1 MRGLWWKIW
10 IDSQPRSSP
19 RSIAVA
25 SPPAVETCA
34 PINMPSDNS
43 RLRFAPSPTGAL
55 HIGGARTAL
64 YNWLEARHEGG
75 ELVLRIE
82 DTDRERSTAENVEQ
96 ILDALRWLEL
106 DWDEGPVSQ
115 ADRADRHAEAL
126 QRLLESG
133 AAYRD
138 TATARDVEAWKAE
151 HGADRGYR
159 GEPGQEPDAAVRL
172 RVPDD
177 GAT

>member
-1 MRGLWWKIW
+1 M
-10 IDSQPRSSP
+10 
-19 RSIAVA
+19 
-25 SPPAVETCA
+25 
-34 PINMPSDNS
+34 
-43 RLRFAPSPTGAL
+43 RFAPSPTGAL

-64 YNWLEARHEGG
+64 YNWLAARHGGG

-82 DTDRERSTAENVEQ
+82 DTDRERSTEENVEQ

-115 ADRADRHAEAL
+115 ASRAERHAEAL
-126 QRLLESG
+126 QQLLESG

-138 TATARDVEAWKAE
+138 SATAKDVEAWKAE

-159 GEPGQEPDAAVRL
+159 GEPVDDAGRG
-172 RVPDD
+172 
-177 GAT
+177 GAAAGARRRARPWSRT